1 MRGLLS
7 LRATDAPAGDA
18 AAPARGHP
26 TRRALIATLLVCGGY
41 YAGGALGMEL
51 RLVPGG
57 PTEIWLP
64 QGILLAALLT
74 APVRRWWLYAVAL
87 LPTHAQLT
95 VALSPQVPA
104 SMMFVQ
110 FAGQFVQ
117 AAVAAALLRPILGNP
132 PRLDSLRRMGAF
144 IFGGTFLVP
153 LVVQAVVVGIYVAS
167 GFVHDFWAPVAAAR
181 AGADGRCG
189 HRRGADPFLRGHT
202 GWRGSVARPRVG
214 VAELVLLTACL
225 SVALPVLFAWKP
237 GHPPHQ
243 WLVLVPLPFLL
254 WSAVRFGPGALGLHL
269 LVVVLVALLCTR
281 AGRGPFA
288 TGSVAQIIIALQ
300 GFFLFISIPLM
311 LLAALVWQ
319 NAQAAAS
326 LRRSQE
332 QYRAVVEDQTDLI
345 CRFLADGTYTF
356 VNAAYCRYF
365 QRSAEELIGQKLWQ
379 FLPAYARPI
388 SEAFLAAITPENPV
402 ASIEH
407 QVAGAAGEVRWMEWT
422 DRGFFDERGRV
433 VEFQAVGH
441 DITDRKRTEE
451 VIKQSEE
458 QVRHFVRHVP
468 AAVAMFDRD
477 MRYLIYSPRWLTD
490 YKLGDQDLVGRS
502 HYEVFP
508 ESPERW
514 KEVHRRCLA
523 GAVEVND
530 DDSFVRTDGSTDW
543 LRWEVRPWRNARNE
557 IGGIIMFTEVITERK
572 RAEEEHRRLVAQARV
587 AEALR
592 EVDRRK
598 DEFLAMLSHELR
610 NPLAPITMAIEIM
623 RLQEPGDD
631 SIVWARDVIARQ
643 TAQLTRL
650 VDDLLDVSRITLGKI
665 TLNRSALDL
674 GPIVAQ
680 AVEAVQ
686 PLFTARHHRLA
697 IDMPAEPLPIWGDGA
712 RLTQIISNL
721 LNNAARFTG
730 DGGHIVLAARR
741 EGARVVLSVK
751 DDGIGIPPDM
761 RERVFDM
768 FTQIEWPGQRKQEGL
783 GIGLAL
789 VKRLVEMHD
798 GDIEA
803 RSAGAGCGSELVVRL
818 PIAEDDRPI
827 ADGAAPA
834 VHDAARGP
842 RPERILVVDDNVDAA
857 ETLSRAAA
865 AFRPRGA
872 GGARRAGGAGGRAR
886 DEPRRRVAR
895 HRPPRAGR
903 ARGGEESARARRR
916 AAPAAGGHHR
926 VRPGRG
932 PRAHRRGR
940 LRSPPDQARRPEAA
954 ADADADRPGGARVG
968 APRET

>member
-7 LRATDAPAGDA
+7 LQATDAPAGDA
-18 AAPARGHP
+18 VAPARGHP

-64 QGILLAALLT
+64 QGILLAALLM
-74 APVRRWWLYAVAL
+74 APARRWWLYAAAL

-95 VALSPQVPA
+95 AVLSPQVPA

-117 AAVAAALLRPILGNP
+117 AALAAALLRHILGNP

-167 GFVHDFWAPVAAAR
+167 GFVHDFWAPWQQRVLARMAGAVIVAAPILSFA
-181 AGADGRCG
+181 ATGLVGI
-189 HRRGADPFLRGHT
+189 RR
-202 GWRGSVARPRVG
+202 RPRW

-225 SVALPVLFAWKP
+225 SVALPLFFAWRP

-243 WLVLVPLPFLL
+243 WLVIVPLPFLL

-269 LVVVLVALLCTR
+269 LLVVLVALFGTR
-281 AGRGPFA
+281 TGRGPFA

-311 LLAALVWQ
+311 LLAALVWE

-326 LRRSQE
+326 LRRSRE
-332 QYRAVVEDQTDLI
+332 QYRSVVEDQTDLI

-356 VNAAYCRYF
+356 VNAAYGRYF
-365 QRSAEELIGQKLWQ
+365 QRPAEEMIGQKLWQ
-379 FLPAYARPI
+379 FLPAYPRPI
-388 SEAFLAAITPENPV
+388 SEAFLATITPENPV

-407 QVAGAAGEVRWMEWT
+407 EVAGAGGEARWMEWT
-422 DRGFFDERGRV
+422 ARGFFDERRRV

-441 DITDRKRTEE
+441 DITDRKHVEE
-451 VIKQSEE
+451 VITQSEE
-458 QVRHFVRHVP
+458 QVRYFVRHVP

-477 MRYLIYSPRWLTD
+477 MRYLFYSPRWLTD

-502 HYEVFP
+502 HYDVFP
-508 ESPERW
+508 ETPERW

-523 GAVEVND
+523 GAVEVHD
-530 DDSFVRTDGSTDW
+530 DDSFVRIDGSTDW
-543 LRWEVRPWRNARNE
+543 LRWDVRPWRNARNE

-572 RAEEEHRRLVAQARV
+572 RAEEEHRQLVAQARV

-598 DEFLAMLSHELR
+598 DEFLAMLAHELR
-610 NPLAPITMAIEIM
+610 NPLAPITMALEIM

-686 PLFTARHHRLA
+686 PLFTARHHRLV
-697 IDMPAEPLPIWGDGA
+697 IDVPAEPLPIWGDGA

-730 DGGHIVLAARR
+730 DGGHIALAARR
-741 EGARVVLSVK
+741 EGARLVLSVK

-768 FTQIEWPGQRKQEGL
+768 FAQIEWPGQRKQEGL

-803 RSAGAGCGSELVVRL
+803 LSAGAGRGSELVVRL
-818 PIAEDDRPI
+818 PLAEDDRPI
-827 ADGAAPA
+827 ANGAAPA
-834 VHDAARGP
+834 APDAARGA

-857 ETLSRAAA
+857 ESLSRVLRLSAHEVRVVHDGLAALAAA
-865 AFRPRGA
+865 REMNPDVVLLDIGLPELD
-872 GGARRAGGAGGRAR
+872 GL
-886 DEPRRRVAR
+886 EVAR
-895 HRPPRAGR
+895 
-903 ARGGEESARARRR
+903 SLRRR
-916 AAPAAGGHHR
+916 ADGPRPLLVAITGFGQAEDRARTAAAGFDHHLTKP
-926 VRPGRG
+926 VDPKQLQTLMQTARG
-932 PRAHRRGR
+932 ERA
-940 LRSPPDQARRPEAA
+940 
-954 ADADADRPGGARVG
+954 
-968 APRET
+968 

>member
-7 LRATDAPAGDA
+7 LRATDTLA
-18 AAPARGHP
+18 ADGAEPARGHP
-26 TRRALIATLLVCGGY
+26 TRRALIATLLVCVGY
-41 YAGGALGMEL
+41 YAGGAIVMGM

-64 QGILLAALLT
+64 QGVLLAALLM
-74 APVRRWWLYAVAL
+74 APLRRWWLYAAAL
-87 LPTHAQLT
+87 LPTHVHLT
-95 VALSPQVPA
+95 LALNPHVPA
-104 SMMFVQ
+104 PMMLVQ

-117 AAVAAALLRPILGNP
+117 AGVAAALLRPILGNP

-153 LVVQAVVVGIYVAS
+153 LVVQAVVVGIYFAG
-167 GFVHDFWAPVAAAR
+167 GFVHDFWAPWLQRVLARMSGAVIVAVPVLSFA
-181 AGADGRCG
+181 ADGLVWI
-189 HRRGADPFLRGHT
+189 RRRS
-202 GWRGSVARPRVG
+202 RR

-225 SVALPVLFAWKP
+225 SVTLAVLFAWKP
-237 GHPPHQ
+237 SHPPPQ
-243 WLVLVPLPFLL
+243 WLVIVPLPFLL

-269 LVVVLVALLCTR
+269 LVVVLVALLSTR
-281 AGRGPFA
+281 VGRGPFA
-288 TGSVAQIIIALQ
+288 TGSVAQIIVALQ

-319 NAQAAAS
+319 HAQAAAS

-332 QYRAVVEDQTDLI
+332 QYRAVVEDQADLI
-345 CRFLADGTYTF
+345 CRFRADGTYTF

-379 FLPAYARPI
+379 FLPASERPI
-388 SEAFLAAITPENPV
+388 SEALRAAITPDNPV
-402 ASIEH
+402 GLIEH
-407 QVAGAAGEVRWMEWT
+407 QVAGARGEVRWMEWT
-422 DRGFFDERGRV
+422 DRGFFDEGGRV

-441 DITDRKRTEE
+441 DITDRKRAEE
-451 VIKQSEE
+451 VIKQSEQ

-468 AAVAMFDRD
+468 AAAAMFDRD

-508 ESPERW
+508 ETPERW
-514 KEVHRRCLA
+514 KQVHRRCLA
-523 GAVEVND
+523 GAVEVQNE
-530 DDSFVRTDGSTDW
+530 DSFVRTDGSTDW

-572 RAEEEHRRLVAQARV
+572 RAEEEHRQLVAQARV

-623 RLQEPGDD
+623 RLREPADD

-674 GPIVAQ
+674 RPIVAQ
-680 AVEAVQ
+680 AVETAQ
-686 PLFTARHHRLA
+686 PLLTARHHHMV
-697 IDMPAEPLPIWGDGA
+697 IDVPAEPLLIWGDGA
-712 RLTQIISNL
+712 RLAQIISNL
-721 LNNAARFTG
+721 LNNAARFAA
-730 DGGHIVLAARR
+730 DGGHIVLAVRR
-741 EGARVVLSVK
+741 EGARAVLSVK
-751 DDGIGIPPDM
+751 DDGIGIPPEM
-761 RERVFDM
+761 CERVFDM
-768 FTQIEWPGQRKQEGL
+768 FTQIEWPAQRKQEGL

-803 RSAGAGCGSELVVRL
+803 RSAGAGRGSELVVRL
-818 PIAEDDRPI
+818 PIAEDDRAI
-827 ADGAAPA
+827 ADAAAAGAR
-834 VHDAARGP
+834 DAARGP

-857 ETLSRAAA
+857 EGLSRLLRLQAHEVRVAHDGLAALAAA
-865 AFRPRGA
+865 
-872 GGARRAGGAGGRAR
+872 R
-886 DEPRRRVAR
+886 DMKPDVVLLDIGLPKLDGLEVAKTL
-895 HRPPRAGR
+895 R
-903 ARGGEESARARRR
+903 ARGDGPRPLLVAMTGFGQAEDRARSAAAGFDHHLTKPVDPKLLQTLLQTARDARA
-916 AAPAAGGHHR
+916 
-926 VRPGRG
+926 
-932 PRAHRRGR
+932 
-940 LRSPPDQARRPEAA
+940 
-954 ADADADRPGGARVG
+954 
-968 APRET
+968 

>member
-1 MRGLLS
+1 M
-7 LRATDAPAGDA
+7 
-18 AAPARGHP
+18 
-26 TRRALIATLLVCGGY
+26 
-41 YAGGALGMEL
+41 
-51 RLVPGG
+51 
-57 PTEIWLP
+57 
-64 QGILLAALLT
+64 
-74 APVRRWWLYAVAL
+74 
-87 LPTHAQLT
+87 
-95 VALSPQVPA
+95 
-104 SMMFVQ
+104 
-110 FAGQFVQ
+110 
-117 AAVAAALLRPILGNP
+117 
-132 PRLDSLRRMGAF
+132 
-144 IFGGTFLVP
+144 
-153 LVVQAVVVGIYVAS
+153 
-167 GFVHDFWAPVAAAR
+167 
-181 AGADGRCG
+181 
-189 HRRGADPFLRGHT
+189 
-202 GWRGSVARPRVG
+202 
-214 VAELVLLTACL
+214 LTACL

-237 GHPPHQ
+237 GHAPHQ
-243 WLVLVPLPFLL
+243 WLVIVPLPFLL
-254 WSAVRFGPGALGLHL
+254 WSAVRFGPGTLGLHL

-288 TGSVAQIIIALQ
+288 TGSVAQIIVALQ

-319 NAQAAAS
+319 YAQAAAS
-326 LRRSQE
+326 LLRSQE
-332 QYRAVVEDQTDLI
+332 T
-345 CRFLADGTYTF
+345 
-356 VNAAYCRYF
+356 
-365 QRSAEELIGQKLWQ
+365 
-379 FLPAYARPI
+379 
-388 SEAFLAAITPENPV
+388 
-402 ASIEH
+402 
-407 QVAGAAGEVRWMEWT
+407 
-422 DRGFFDERGRV
+422 
-433 VEFQAVGH
+433 
-441 DITDRKRTEE
+441 
-451 VIKQSEE
+451 IKQSEE

-508 ESPERW
+508 EIPERW

-523 GAVEVND
+523 GAVEVYD

-572 RAEEEHRRLVAQARV
+572 RAEEEHRRLMAQARV

-610 NPLAPITMAIEIM
+610 NPLAPIATAVEIM
-623 RLQEPGDD
+623 RLREPSDE

-674 GPIVAQ
+674 RPIVAQ

-686 PLFTARHHRLA
+686 PLLTARHHHLA
-697 IDMPAEPLPIWGDGA
+697 IDMSAEPLPIRGDGA

-721 LNNAARFTG
+721 LNNAARFTA

-751 DDGIGIPPDM
+751 DDGVGIPPDM

-768 FTQIEWPGQRKQEGL
+768 FTQIEWPGQRKQDGL

-803 RSAGAGCGSELVVRL
+803 RSAGAGRGSELVVRL
-818 PIAEDDRPI
+818 PIAEDDRTI
-827 ADGAAPA
+827 GDAAAPGA
-834 VHDAARGP
+834 RRRARTAAGADPGRRRQRRRGRDP
-842 RPERILVVDDNVDAA
+842 VA
-857 ETLSRAAA
+857 SAAA
-865 AFRPRGA
+865 CGPRGA
-872 GGARRAGGAGGRAR
+872 GGARRPVGAGGRAG
-886 DEPRRRVAR
+886 DEPRGRVAR
-895 HRPPRAGR
+895 HRPARAGR
-903 ARGGEESARARRR
+903 ARGGEAPARARRR
-916 AAPAAGGHHR
+916 PAPPARGHHR
-926 VRPGRG
+926 LRPGRG

-940 LRSPPDQARRPEAA
+940 LRSPPDQARRPEAV
-954 ADADADRPGGARVG
+954 ADADGGRPRGARVAG
-968 APRET
+968 DRGRDCTRGGPDRPRRIPHRRYRLGPIWRDGHEPRVATRIGDGSRPMGGDRWAPRRHGMFLEAARERLSGAA